1 MIALKAFDNSL
12 LARLEERYVKVKFV
26 DAGKLHRYALG
37 KLLPTDSPPMPR
49 LLDIPSSRPP
59 APSPPISWHSAVN
72 QRRHGHALMTQDRG
86 WK

>member
-49 LLDIPSSRPP
+49 LLESPVLARPLLPHPSLGTARL
-59 APSPPISWHSAVN
+59 ISGGMAT
-72 QRRHGHALMTQDRG
+72 R
-86 WK
+86 